1 MRTALLGCGL
11 LLASLVGQ
19 ARAAGESV
27 PAAGA
32 DRLVPRPLWE
42 LGLGVAALR
51 LPDYR
56 GSDQSSTYLLPLP
69 YVVYRGEWLRT
80 GADAATLTSTFTRSA
95 FSNNARA
102 PSRSARSHSPR

>member
-1 MRTALLGCGL
+1 MLFR
-11 LLASLVGQ
+11 S
-19 ARAAGESV
+19 RAASEAVPEGE
-27 PAAGA
+27 A

-69 YVVYRGEWLRT
+69 YVVYRG
-80 GADAATLTSTFTRSA
+80 
-95 FSNNARA
+95 
-102 PSRSARSHSPR
+102 